1 MILRKIVHKTF
12 LFDQFLVPFW
22 CRFGA
27 VLQNKTILI
36 SGRFLRNNDTFE
48 FQEFRA
54 LEIGLVFEV
63 GTFCSTDDLEGK
75 SVSVYS
81 FVFPIC
87 FCLQLSLPSCL
98 LRLLQ
103 QLQKRVLKL
112 KPRFNKLSNMNQ
124 MLHGCLWNSQKDDTG
139 MASGQG

>member
-1 MILRKIVHKTF
+1 MILRKIVHKT
-12 LFDQFLVPFW
+12 LIHFDQFLVPFW

-54 LEIGLVFEV
+54 LEIGSVFEV
-63 GTFCSTDDLEGK
+63 RTFCSTDDLEGK

-81 FVFPIC
+81 FVFPYLFLFTAFITIL
-87 FCLQLSLPSCL
+87 FAAVTSTTSKT
-98 LRLLQ
+98 RLEAQ
-103 QLQKRVLKL
+103 TKI
-112 KPRFNKLSNMNQ
+112 
-124 MLHGCLWNSQKDDTG
+124 
-139 MASGQG
+139 